1 MKTMLSK
8 LTSALLC
15 LAMLLTMCS
24 FAMAEA
30 GTYTGVGDS
39 EIGGKG
45 AIEVSVTVDE
55 NGVVTDIQV
64 TKNGDTA
71 GIADAAVE
79 AMPGRIMAAQSANVD
94 GVSGATMT
102 SEAIKM
108 AVLDAVTAAGLDTVK
123 WSTYAATEA
132 AKADD
137 ATYNTDI
144 VIIGAGGA
152 GMTAALT
159 AAEKGA
165 DVIILESQ
173 AAVGGNSVRA
183 TGGMN
188 AADTPAQ
195 DENEFG
201 ESAGVEKTL
210 KTARTTY
217 ADNVTITKLAEEVEK
232 QWADYQANP
241 VGYFD
246 SDELM
251 ELDTMIGGKGINNPE
266 LVEELADES
275 ADGVEWLK
283 KYGINLTS
291 VGSFGGAS
299 VKRIHRPVN
308 AEGKTIAVGSYMIPL
323 LEKACEEN
331 DKISIQ
337 LETTATT
344 ILTDENGKAVGVK
357 AVGATGNKVTVNAKA
372 VILATG
378 GFGAN
383 LDMVAELVPALKG
396 FMTTNAAGA
405 QGQGIEMAQALG
417 AATVDM
423 DQIQIHPSVYTET
436 TTALITEGIRG
447 DGAILVNQEGKRFV
461 NELETRDNVSAA
473 ELAQEGGYAYTILD
487 QKMMDASSTYNGYFT
502 KGYAVQA
509 DSYEA
514 LAEKLGI
521 DPATF
526 AATME
531 TWNKAVADQK
541 DDAFGRLSFASA
553 LDTAPYYAIKVSPG
567 IHHTM
572 GGVKINT
579 NAEVLTA
586 EDQVIPGLYAA
597 GEVTGGVHGANRLG
611 GNAVADIVVFGRI
624 AAQNAAAYIAK

>member
-1 MKTMLSK
+1 MEKAIATAEEKYADGDKISN
-8 LTSALLC
+8 LTATVKEQFEAYKANPEGYFDSVELFALD
-15 LAMLLTMCS
+15 TI
-24 FAMAEA
+24 
-30 GTYTGVGDS
+30 
-39 EIGGKG
+39 IGGKG
-45 AIEVSVTVDE
+45 LNNFDLVMTLTGNSAEAIDWLA
-55 NGVVTDIQV
+55 
-64 TKNGDTA
+64 TKNA
-71 GIADAAVE
+71 H
-79 AMPGRIMAAQSANVD
+79 
-94 GVSGATMT
+94 
-102 SEAIKM
+102 
-108 AVLDAVTAAGLDTVK
+108 
-123 WSTYAATEA
+123 
-132 AKADD
+132 
-137 ATYNTDI
+137 
-144 VIIGAGGA
+144 
-152 GMTAALT
+152 LT
-159 AAEKGA
+159 
-165 DVIILESQ
+165 
-173 AAVGGNSVRA
+173 N
-183 TGGMN
+183 
-188 AADTPAQ
+188 
-195 DENEFG
+195 
-201 ESAGVEKTL
+201 
-210 KTARTTY
+210 
-217 ADNVTITKLAEEVEK
+217 
-232 QWADYQANP
+232 
-241 VGYFD
+241 
-246 SDELM
+246 
-251 ELDTMIGGKGINNPE
+251 
-266 LVEELADES
+266 
-275 ADGVEWLK
+275 
-283 KYGINLTS
+283 

-299 VKRIHRPVN
+299 VKRIHR
-308 AEGKTIAVGSYMIPL
+308 ATTEDGKTTPVGAYL
-323 LEKACEEN
+323 VKVLTADVEAE
-331 DKISIQ
+331 DKID
-337 LETTATT
+337 LRTNTAATE
-344 ILTDENGKAVGVK
+344 IVMEDGKAVGVK
-357 AVGATGNKVTVNAKA
+357 VRSENGEYTIRAKA
-372 VILATG
+372 VILA
-378 GFGAN
+378 GAD
-383 LDMVAELVPALKG
+383 LDRVAALKPALAG
-396 FMTTNAAGA
+396 FVTTNVSTVTGD
-405 QGQGIEMAQALG
+405 GIDMAVAVG

-541 DDAFGRLSFASA
+541 DDEFGRLSFASA

>member
-1 MKTMLSK
+1 MT
-8 LTSALLC
+8 LTGNS
-15 LAMLLTMCS
+15 
-24 FAMAEA
+24 AEA
-30 GTYTGVGDS
+30 IDWL
-39 EIGGKG
+39 
-45 AIEVSVTVDE
+45 A
-55 NGVVTDIQV
+55 
-64 TKNGDTA
+64 TKNA
-71 GIADAAVE
+71 H
-79 AMPGRIMAAQSANVD
+79 
-94 GVSGATMT
+94 
-102 SEAIKM
+102 
-108 AVLDAVTAAGLDTVK
+108 
-123 WSTYAATEA
+123 
-132 AKADD
+132 
-137 ATYNTDI
+137 
-144 VIIGAGGA
+144 
-152 GMTAALT
+152 LT
-159 AAEKGA
+159 
-165 DVIILESQ
+165 
-173 AAVGGNSVRA
+173 N
-183 TGGMN
+183 
-188 AADTPAQ
+188 
-195 DENEFG
+195 
-201 ESAGVEKTL
+201 
-210 KTARTTY
+210 
-217 ADNVTITKLAEEVEK
+217 
-232 QWADYQANP
+232 
-241 VGYFD
+241 
-246 SDELM
+246 
-251 ELDTMIGGKGINNPE
+251 
-266 LVEELADES
+266 
-275 ADGVEWLK
+275 
-283 KYGINLTS
+283 

-299 VKRIHRPVN
+299 VKRIHR
-308 AEGKTIAVGSYMIPL
+308 ATTEDGKTTPVGAYL
-323 LEKACEEN
+323 VKVLTADVEAE
-331 DKISIQ
+331 DKID
-337 LETTATT
+337 LRTNTAATE
-344 ILTDENGKAVGVK
+344 IVMEDGKAVGVK
-357 AVGATGNKVTVNAKA
+357 VKNENGEYTIRAKA
-372 VILATG
+372 VILASG
-378 GFGAN
+378 GFGAD
-383 LDMVAELVPALKG
+383 LDRVAALKPALAG
-396 FMTTNAAGA
+396 FVTTNVSTVTGD
-405 QGQGIEMAQALG
+405 GIDMAVAVG

-611 GNAVADIVVFGRI
+611 GNAVADIVIFGRI